1 MRAGRPSYT
10 ENAHEM
16 MMRAERM
23 EEKKRGVLLWQYRM
37 VHDGFILKGG
47 MGLVFVILVPDL
59 LLLVILLIL
68 SFEDEGLYLR

>member
-10 ENAHEM
+10 ENAREM

-23 EEKKRGVLLWQYRM
+23 DEKKRGVLLWQYRM
-37 VHDGFILKGG
+37 VHMHDGLILKGE

-59 LLLVILLIL
+59 FLL
-68 SFEDEGLYLR
+68 